1 MGNSEFNNACFEVLE
16 ILKYVREEDL
26 LKIPREEIQML
37 KNNANY
43 ENEFSYDPQKDIKEQ
58 KVLRLTKEIIAIYF
72 YKYIATENQK
82 EKIQAYHESN
92 LKAIEQ
98 EKINYNYN
106 RDDIFKN
113 NVKYKL
119 NNNTTQLVKY
129 EKEKWYIKIF
139 NNIKNILKK
148 IINR

>member
-1 MGNSEFNNACFEVLE
+1 MTPKDYDELCITKTLEIMKTTTCIAIMMAALTACDKSGSFNN
-16 ILKYVREEDL
+16 
-26 LKIPREEIQML
+26 
-37 KNNANY
+37 KNKNM
-43 ENEFSYDPQKDIKEQ
+43 
-58 KVLRLTKEIIAIYF
+58 
-72 YKYIATENQK
+72 NQK

-113 NVKYKL
+113 NVKYKF